1 MEGSPVIA
9 EEPVG
14 ISWVEEPHRR
24 GRRGSLE
31 LRGRN
36 GGRTWT
42 LHGGKGQRGL
52 EASSPTERDLAT
64 ESTLEGLS
72 GALE

>member
-1 MEGSPVIA
+1 M
-9 EEPVG
+9 
-14 ISWVEEPHRR
+14 
-24 GRRGSLE
+24 
-31 LRGRN
+31 

-64 ESTLEGLS
+64 ESTLEGLRW
-72 GALE
+72 ALE

>member
-1 MEGSPVIA
+1 M
-9 EEPVG
+9 
-14 ISWVEEPHRR
+14 
-24 GRRGSLE
+24 
-31 LRGRN
+31 

-42 LHGGKGQRGL
+42 LHGGKDQRGL

-72 GALE
+72 GGPGISPVVSWPATGGGVAAGQKGAHR